1 MTASARGIAP
11 RPHRVA
17 MLELNDRL
25 AKQQA
30 MRAKFGR
37 TLDRSGPIVGDGRGL
52 KLGRYRKLSCGA
64 FCGMRGGFGRQL
76 SSSHRFSVAGSRGC
90 GARLSGRRCVP
101 RLVRTR
107 LRELWIWLGCRGLFR
122 DSSMP
127 PQRLASEV
135 LLPLAFRV
143 RLMFPAPPGG
153 ESRSAGSDREQ
164 LVKWRNLVRVSSLRT
179 SIIQRVKTHTR
190 SPDFVFAAALRV

>member
-1 MTASARGIAP
+1 
-11 RPHRVA
+11 

-90 GARLSGRRCVP
+90 GARRKEALHDRLHEALNRDRHLESSLCLRNRNTVLRRIVAQ
-101 RLVRTR
+101 T
-107 LRELWIWLGCRGLFR
+107 
-122 DSSMP
+122 
-127 PQRLASEV
+127 
-135 LLPLAFRV
+135 
-143 RLMFPAPPGG
+143 
-153 ESRSAGSDREQ
+153 RSAPRCEQ
-164 LVKWRNLVRVSSLRT
+164 E
-179 SIIQRVKTHTR
+179 
-190 SPDFVFAAALRV
+190 